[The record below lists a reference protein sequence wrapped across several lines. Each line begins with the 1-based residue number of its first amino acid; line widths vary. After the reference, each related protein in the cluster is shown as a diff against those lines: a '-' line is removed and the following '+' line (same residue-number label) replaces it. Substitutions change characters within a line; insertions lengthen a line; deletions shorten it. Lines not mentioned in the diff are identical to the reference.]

1 MKGLSDEQS
10 GKLIKAIG
18 EFSDGVENPIITDP
32 LVMGIFLAIK
42 RDFQLQA
49 ENYLKIVERNRL
61 NGKSGGR
68 PKTQLTQQNPLGSLV
83 TQHNPQNLKDKDK
96 DKDIDKDIDKVYK
109 AKDIDKT
116 ELASNTASEYF
127 SNKSS
132 NKEFDRV
139 FGDMFTDESLPSM
152 EYDEVDDTAEDLF
165 S

>member
-18 EFSDGVENPIITDP
+18 EFSDGVENPTITDP

-96 DKDIDKDIDKVYK
+96 DKDIDKDIDNKDKDK
-109 AKDIDKT
+109 AKNIDTYFADI
-116 ELASNTASEYF
+116 F
-127 SNKSS
+127 
-132 NKEFDRV
+132 V
-139 FGDMFTDESLPSM
+139 DESLPKF
-152 EYDEVDDTAEDLF
+152 DWD
-165 S
+165 

>member
-18 EFSDGVENPIITDP
+18 EFSDGVENPTITDP

-83 TQHNPQNLKDKDK
+83 TQHNQQNLKDKDKDK
-96 DKDIDKDIDKVYK
+96 DKDIDKDIDKDNIAAIALA
-109 AKDIDKT
+109 AKVRNNKKLT
-116 ELASNTASEYF
+116 EEELEQAFENF
-127 SNKSS
+127 N
-132 NKEFDRV
+132 
-139 FGDMFTDESLPSM
+139 
-152 EYDEVDDTAEDLF
+152 
-165 S
+165 